1 MSPVGPHGTR
11 GRRNIADKRRLLQ
24 YWRTNAQPE
33 LAMTLTHSLAQ
44 LQKEHVVL
52 ELECID
58 RMYLNAYVP
67 KLTSEAGI
75 AAFCRGYLGHRFAST
90 KQAVQMTTRFVKSIE
105 SFLQREGLELVRF
118 KKGQRKDNIL
128 QQKLRTFKKQEGVI
142 FVGVAQE
149 KVRVPRT
156 TRKALPGG
164 GTIPW
169 IIYSTAMVN
178 VYYFYCRDQ
187 DFGPFFLKFCS
198 YFPYSAKLCLNGH
211 EYLKCQLAHRGIA
224 FEAMDNGLLS
234 CADLHAAQRISD
246 RLSHTKIDACFRKW
260 LARLPHPYSAQDRKA
275 GYRYDLSVLQAE
287 FSLTQV
293 WDRPT
298 HGRCFFEEVIR
309 ENIDLGRPEQ
319 VQLIFARKMQ
329 RKTATDGRCRTRIIT
344 EGVVPSLH
352 VYYKNTHLKQYH
364 KEGRGLRTETTI
376 NNTYDFG
383 VGRRLKNLDALRRI
397 GFAANRRVLQV
408 EQLTHDCHIG
418 AEAFNKL
425 QKPAEVDGH
434 HVSALPFGQ
443 ERVQALLTVLVL
455 FCLQPEGFRNRQLRP
470 LLAQWLAIPESKIS
484 PGRMS
489 YDLRRLRLHGLIE
502 RLPKTQ
508 RYRLTTFGLKSALF
522 YSRAYQRLLR
532 RGLSELHDPRLS
544 ESSALAGSFAMFQK
558 SLDAFAAEKMAA

>member
-1 MSPVGPHGTR
+1 MK
-11 GRRNIADKRRLLQ
+11 I
-24 YWRTNAQPE
+24 
-33 LAMTLTHSLAQ
+33 THNLAQ

-58 RMYLNAYVP
+58 RMYLNAYQP
-67 KLTSEAGI
+67 KLTTGGGI
-75 AAFCRGYLGHRFAST
+75 AAFCRGYLGYRFAST
-90 KQAVQMTTRFVKSIE
+90 KQAVQRTTQFVSAIE
-105 SFLQREGLELVRF
+105 AFIQREGLELVHF
-118 KKGQRKDNIL
+118 KKGQRKDGVL
-128 QQKLRTFKKQEGVI
+128 QQKLRNFKKAEGVI

-156 TRKALPGG
+156 TRKRTESG

-178 VYYFYCRDQ
+178 CYYFYCRDQ

-198 YFPYSAKLCLNGH
+198 YFPYPAKLCLNGH
-211 EYLKCQLAHRGIA
+211 EYLKCQLAQRGIA
-224 FEAMDNGLLS
+224 FEAMDNGLLC
-234 CADLHAAQRISD
+234 CADLKAAQRISD
-246 RLSHTKIDACFRKW
+246 ALSDTKINAFFRKW

-293 WDRPT
+293 WDRAT

-376 NNTYDFG
+376 NNTYEFG
-383 VGRRLKNLDALRRI
+383 VGRRLKNLPALRQI
-397 GFAANRRVLQV
+397 GLDANRRVLQV

-418 AEAFNKL
+418 AQAFDQL
-425 QKPAEVDGH
+425 QKPAEVDGQ

-470 LLAQWLAIPESKIS
+470 LLAQLLGLSESQIS

-489 YDLRRLRLHGLIE
+489 YDLRRLRLHRLIE
-502 RLPKTQ
+502 RVPKTQ
-508 RYRLTTFGLKSALF
+508 RYRLTAFGLKTALF
-522 YSRAYQRLLR
+522 YSRTYQRLLR

-544 ESSALAGSFAMFQK
+544 ESSTLAIDFAKFQK
-558 SLDAFAAEKMAA
+558 ALDAYIAEKLAA

>member
-1 MSPVGPHGTR
+1 MENKSPT
-11 GRRNIADKRRLLQ
+11 
-24 YWRTNAQPE
+24 E
-33 LAMTLTHSLAQ
+33 LAMKVTKSLAE

-67 KLTSEAGI
+67 QLTSEAGI

-90 KQAVQMTTRFVKSIE
+90 KQAVAMTDAFIKSIRQ
-105 SFLQREGLELVRF
+105 FIQRERVELVHF
-118 KKGQRKDNIL
+118 KKGQRKDDVL
-128 QQKLRTFKKQEGVI
+128 QAKLRRFPKDEGVL

-156 TRKALPGG
+156 TRRCLPGG
-164 GTIPW
+164 GSIPW
-169 IIYSTAMVN
+169 INYSTAMVN
-178 VYYFYCRDQ
+178 VYYFYCRDR

-211 EYLKCQLAHRGIA
+211 EYLKCQLKQRGID
-224 FEAMDNGLLS
+224 FQAMDNGLLS
-234 CADLHAAQRISD
+234 CADPSAAQRISD
-246 RLSHTKIDACFRKW
+246 NLSADKIQAFFRKW
-260 LARLPHPYSAQDRKA
+260 LARLPHPYSAKDRKA

-293 WDRPT
+293 WDQAF

-309 ENIDLGRPEQ
+309 ENIDLGRPQQ

-376 NNTYDFG
+376 NNTYDFA
-383 VGRRLKNLDALRRI
+383 VGRRLKNLPALRQV
-397 GFAANRRVLQV
+397 GFAANRRLLQV
-408 EQLTHDCHIG
+408 EQLTHDCQIG
-418 AEAFNKL
+418 AQAFEKL
-425 QKPAEVDGH
+425 QKPAEVDGQ
-434 HVSALPFGQ
+434 HVSALAFGQ
-443 ERVQALLTVLVL
+443 ERVQALFTVLVL

-470 LLAQWLAIPESKIS
+470 LLAQLLGLPDSKIS

-489 YDLRRLRLHGLIE
+489 YDLRRLRLHGIIE
-502 RLPKTQ
+502 RIPKSQ
-508 RYRLTTFGLKSALF
+508 RYRLTTFGLKTTLF
-522 YSRAYQRLLR
+522 YSRVYYRLLR
-532 RGLSELHDPRLS
+532 PGLSELHDHRIQD
-544 ESSALAGSFAMFQK
+544 SSPLALHFTRFNNA
-558 SLDAFAAEKMAA
+558 LDAFCAEKLVA

>member
-1 MSPVGPHGTR
+1 MK
-11 GRRNIADKRRLLQ
+11 I
-24 YWRTNAQPE
+24 
-33 LAMTLTHSLAQ
+33 THSLAQ
-44 LQKEHVVL
+44 LQKDHIVM

-67 KLTSEAGI
+67 KLTSEGGI

-90 KQAVQMTTRFVKSIE
+90 KQAVAMTKAFVKSIE
-105 SFLQREGLELVRF
+105 AFIQREGLELVRF
-118 KKGQRKDNIL
+118 QKGQRKDAVL
-128 QQKLRTFKKQEGVI
+128 QQKLRGFKKAEGVI

-156 TRKALPGG
+156 TRKACPGG

-211 EYLKCQLAHRGIA
+211 EYLKCQLAQRAIA
-224 FEAMDNGLLS
+224 FQALDNGLLA
-234 CADLHAAQRISD
+234 CADLPAAQRLCD
-246 RLSHTKIDACFRKW
+246 RLSATKIDAFFRKW
-260 LARLPHPYSAQDRKA
+260 LARLPHPYSAQDRQA

-293 WDRPT
+293 WDRAT
-298 HGRCFFEEVIR
+298 YGRCFFEEVIR

-329 RKTATDGRCRTRIIT
+329 RKTATDGRCRTRIVT

-364 KEGRGLRTETTI
+364 KRQPQGAGLRTETTI

-383 VGRRLKNLDALRRI
+383 VGRRLKNLAALRQI

-418 AEAFNKL
+418 AQAFDQL
-425 QKPAEVDGH
+425 QKPAQVDGQQ
-434 HVSALPFGQ
+434 VSALPFGQ
-443 ERVQALLTVLVL
+443 ERVQALLTALVL
-455 FCLQPEGFRNRQLRP
+455 FCFQPQGFRNYQLRP
-470 LLAQWLAIPESKIS
+470 LLAQLLGLAESQIR

-508 RYRLTTFGLKSALF
+508 RYRLTTFGLKTALF

-532 RGLSELHDPRLS
+532 RGLSELHDPRTS
-544 ESSALAGSFAMFQK
+544 ASSTLALNFAKFQAT
-558 SLDAFAAEKMAA
+558 LDAYVAEKMAA